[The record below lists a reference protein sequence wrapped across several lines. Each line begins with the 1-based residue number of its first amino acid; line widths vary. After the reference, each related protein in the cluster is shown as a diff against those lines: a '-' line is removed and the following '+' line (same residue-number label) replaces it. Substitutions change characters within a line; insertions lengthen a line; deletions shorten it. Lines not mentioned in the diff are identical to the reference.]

1 MLCKNEEKKEFSKII
16 EPKEDMLHLP
26 NGKTFRRVRAPHPMG
41 GLIFAYED
49 ISDKLATT
57 SAYNALLAVQSEM
70 LENLFDAVIIFGSN
84 GRLKFYNQSY
94 VKLWECKKNFLD
106 NEPNLN
112 ELLDSQKKFFSKD
125 ENWEDLKK
133 DIMDHLLSMT
143 TKTFILNRN
152 EIDDIEVS
160 AVNMSDGSMMIT
172 YKKIG

>member
-1 MLCKNEEKKEFSKII
+1 M
-16 EPKEDMLHLP
+16 
-26 NGKTFRRVRAPHPMG
+26 
-41 GLIFAYED
+41 
-49 ISDKLATT
+49 
-57 SAYNALLAVQSEM
+57 
-70 LENLFDAVIIFGSN
+70 
-84 GRLKFYNQSY
+84 
-94 VKLWECKKNFLD
+94 KLWECKKNFLD